1 MNPLENLMLAIEWGP
16 VLISTLI
23 AFIIG
28 WAWYSQI
35 LFVRPWMNGLPKPPV
50 WQAPM
55 WMPMLAQLGATLF
68 LAIIVN
74 MSYQDGHVGHS
85 VLVALTIMGFI
96 KANGMYSGKN
106 KMAISIEVLYILV
119 MVLVMI
125 GVNVL
130 L

>member
-1 MNPLENLMLAIEWGP
+1 MEAFIAQIEWTP
-16 VLISTLI
+16 VLVSTVV
-23 AFIIG
+23 AFMVG
-28 WAWYSQI
+28 WAWYSPK
-35 LFVRPWMNGLPKPPV
+35 LFVKPWMAGLPKPPV

-55 WMPMLAQLGATLF
+55 WMPMSAQLGSTLF

-74 MSYQDGHVGHS
+74 MSYQHGHIGHA

-119 MVLVMI
+119 MVVIMVLT
-125 GVNVL
+125 NVWL
-130 L
+130 